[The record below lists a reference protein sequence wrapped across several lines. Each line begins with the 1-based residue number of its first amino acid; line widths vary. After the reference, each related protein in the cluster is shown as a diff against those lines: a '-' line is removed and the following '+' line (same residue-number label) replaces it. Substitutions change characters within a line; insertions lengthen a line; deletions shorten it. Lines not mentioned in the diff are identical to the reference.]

1 MNIIKYLKTENFI
14 KENKK
19 QNYKNNIKKLYRLN
33 DFEDFV
39 LNYESDEKFIAFDRK
54 LRQSGTTFSLMILML
69 KNILLDTNNKKYCIF
84 DNNNILVKI
93 LKIKIIDFINAY
105 DKKLIVKKDKD
116 KICLKG
122 NKIIQFKSINSEI
135 RGLKFDKV
143 FIDNYD
149 LSSNAIR
156 NIDSNQYFIF
166 QQGINQWIQTI

>member
-1 MNIIKYLKTENFI
+1 MNIIKFLKTENFI

-93 LKIKIIDFINAY
+93 LRIKIIDFINAY
-105 DKKLIVKKDKD
+105 DKKLIIKKYKD

>member
-1 MNIIKYLKTENFI
+1 MNIIKFLKTENFI

-19 QNYKNNIKKLYRLN
+19 QNYKNKINKLYRLN

-54 LRQSGTTFSLMILML
+54 IRQSGTTFSLMILML
-69 KNILLDTNNKKYCIF
+69 KNILLDINNKKYCIF
-84 DNNNILVKI
+84 DNSNELVKMLRI
-93 LKIKIIDFINAY
+93 NIINFINAY
-105 DKKLIVKKDKD
+105 DKKLIIKKDKD
-116 KICLKG
+116 KIYLKG

-166 QQGINQWIQTI
+166 QQGIDQWIQTI